1 MLALLL
7 LFLPAAWAS
16 LGDCTQELIEV
27 ISNFATIIPTN
38 PYQSMAAYS
47 GKGINDLGDYF
58 SCCDLE
64 GARYAVFSVI
74 LGGSSV
80 YLTLCGPESCT
91 AEDYMGLLANVSAL
105 TASNHPLSQ
114 FAYNLQSLEQLSQSS
129 KPQGRKLQVSPSA
142 ITITFP
148 QTYIHD
154 HFTNLSAGAI
164 AMLVVCIGLG
174 LVVTVGTTIDMLKA
188 WSNGSG
194 GTKAENYQMMDMKP
208 KEERGSINAETG
220 EKIKVQSTRES
231 FLVGLLMCFS
241 LYSNVP
247 KLFSSRSAEKIGQK
261 RDTLDILNAVRVMSM
276 GWVIL
281 GHTYAYRAFLGAVKN
296 PLQFLDNMKDS
307 KTAIIYA
314 GLFSVDSFFWLGG
327 FLMAFLL
334 LQQLNTPKSLKP
346 LGWGYLYAHRFYRI
360 LPAYMFVLFLT
371 WAFTKYAGNGPLWY
385 GGDSVNTQCKD
396 YWWTNM
402 LFLNN
407 FIPDGDGSGCL
418 GQSWYLANDMQ
429 FFLISPPIFFLYHK
443 FSRLLGWVCIG
454 ALCLL
459 AVLYG
464 SLKSQHND
472 YNVVFIAPQ
481 NTTGNFMADYYIK
494 PYARVAPYAVGIACG
509 MVLYSYRYYKKTGEV
524 YDKIAL
530 FFAVSMEKRWIRYLS
545 YLIGLFLI
553 NFFIFI
559 QYSAYKDVDHNWS
572 NWNHAE
578 SDLFIGF
585 NRFFWAVGM
594 SLILVPMLMG
604 YNKLATWFLS
614 LDIWAPLARLTFCTY
629 LIHLHL
635 IFIIYLSQSEAYW
648 FNDLNIT
655 VSLVFITVIS
665 YAAAV
670 PLTLCVE
677 SPFMA
682 FEKMMKARGSKGK

>member
-1 MLALLL
+1 MLGLLMH
-7 LFLPAAWAS
+7 FLPAVSAS

-27 ISNFATIIPTN
+27 IYNFATIIPTN
-38 PYQSMAAYS
+38 QYQAMAAYS
-47 GKGINDLGDYF
+47 GKGLNDLGDYF

-64 GARYAVFSVI
+64 GARYAVFSVL

-80 YLTLCGPESCT
+80 YLTLCGPQSCT
-91 AEDYMGLLANVSAL
+91 ADDYLEILGNVTALAS
-105 TASNHPLSQ
+105 SEHPLSQ
-114 FAYNLQSLEQLSQSS
+114 FAYNLQALERLSQASS
-129 KPQGRKLQVSPSA
+129 PKGRQLQAGSLGL
-142 ITITFP
+142 TITFP
-148 QTYIHD
+148 QTYIHN

-164 AMLVVCIGLG
+164 AMLVVCICLG
-174 LVVTVGTTIDMLKA
+174 LVVTVGTAIDMLKS
-188 WSNGSG
+188 WSKSHV
-194 GTKAENYQMMDMKP
+194 KAPVQNYQMMDLWP
-208 KEERGSINAETG
+208 KEERTSINAESG
-220 EKIKVQSTRES
+220 EKLKVQAQRQS
-231 FLVGLLMCFS
+231 FLVGLLLCFS
-241 LYSNVP
+241 LYTNVP
-247 KLFSSRSAEKIGQK
+247 KLFSSRSAEKVGQE

-281 GHTYAYRAFLGAVKN
+281 GHTYIYRFFIGAVKN
-296 PLQFLDNMKDS
+296 PLQIEANLKDS
-307 KTAIIYA
+307 KTAMIYA

-334 LQQLNTPKSLKP
+334 LQQLNTPKSLSP
-346 LGWGYLYAHRFYRI
+346 WGWGYLYAHRFYRI

-371 WAFTKYAGNGPLWY
+371 WAFTKYTGNGPLWY
-385 GGDSVNTQCKD
+385 QGDSVNMQCKD
-396 YWWTNM
+396 YWWTN
-402 LFLNN
+402 LVFLNN

-429 FFLISPPIFFLYHK
+429 FFFISPPIFFLYHK
-443 FSRLLGWVCIG
+443 GSRLLGWVCVA

-464 SLKSQHND
+464 SLISRHED
-472 YNVVFIAPQ
+472 YNAVFIAPN
-481 NTTGNFMADYYIK
+481 NTAGNYMGHYYIK

-509 MVLYSYRYYKKTGEV
+509 MVLYTYRHYKKTGEV

-530 FFAVSMEKRWIRYLS
+530 FFALSMERRLIRYFA
-545 YLIGLFLI
+545 YLLGLFLI

-559 QYSAYKDVDHNWS
+559 QYNAYKDVDHTWS

-578 SDLFIGF
+578 NDLFVGF
-585 NRFFWAVGM
+585 NRFFWAVGI
-594 SLILVPMLMG
+594 SLVLMPMLMG
-604 YNKLATWFLS
+604 YNKPATWFLS
-614 LDIWAPLARLTFCTY
+614 LDVWAPLARLTFCTY

-635 IFIIYLSQSEAYW
+635 IFIIYLSQNEAYW

-655 VSLVFITVIS
+655 VSLMFITVVS

-682 FEKMMKARGSKGK
+682 FEKLMKSRGSKAK